1 MISYLS
7 QILSTKLIDVVDEL
21 SAKHNIGKL
30 KIKKRMKCNLKFNI
44 FHFDVIFK
52 TI

>member
-7 QILSTKLIDVVDEL
+7 QILSTKCIDVVDEL

-30 KIKKRMKCNLKFNI
+30 KIKKRIMCSLKFKV
-44 FHFDVIFK
+44 F
-52 TI
+52 T